1 MAKKNKSEGTVQVI
15 KKPLSKRIWNHRGFY
30 LMFLPVFIFVIL
42 TQYWPMLGIRYAFY
56 EYKVGRTP
64 TFVGLENF
72 YDMFSDPIKQ
82 KAFLTAFKN
91 TLELSI
97 IKLLITTFSSV
108 VVSIL
113 LNEMANLFAKKIL
126 QTVIYLPHFM
136 SWVVTA
142 SIFSLILAPTASGM
156 VNTALQSW
164 GILGEGEYIYFL
176 NDTKWWRPVYYII
189 NIWKETGWG
198 TIIFLATLAGI
209 NPELYEAADIDGATR
224 FQKMRYVTLPALA
237 NTIITVLI
245 LNLAKVMNLF
255 ESVLVFW
262 QRGVNDVADVISTYI
277 YRTGLAAGATS
288 DYGFTTAV
296 GLFKSLVGCV
306 LVLVCN
312 WASKKVRGR
321 GIV

>member
-1 MAKKNKSEGTVQVI
+1 MSKKNTAGTVKVH
-15 KKPLSKRIWNHRGFY
+15 KKPLGIRIWNNRGY
-30 LMFLPVFIFVIL
+30 YIMFLPVLVFLIIMH
-42 TQYWPMLGIRYAFY
+42 YWPMLGIRYALY
-56 EYKVGRTP
+56 DYKPVGDP
-64 TFVGLENF
+64 VYVGF
-72 YDMFSDPIKQ
+72 KHFQ
-82 KAFLTAFKN
+82 KLFAAPPFWNSFWN

-97 IKLLITTFSSV
+97 LKLIITTAASV
-108 VVSIL
+108 IVSIL
-113 LNEMANLFAKKIL
+113 LNEMGNLLAKKIL

-142 SIFSLILAPTASGM
+142 SIFSLFLSPSATGM
-156 VNTALQSW
+156 VNGLLRDW
-164 GILGEGEYIYFL
+164 GILTEDMKNIYFL
-176 NDTKWWRPVYYII
+176 GESSWWRPVYYII

-209 NPELYEAADIDGATR
+209 NPELYEAAEIDGATR

-255 ESVLVFW
+255 ESVFVLY
-262 QRGVNDVADVISTYI
+262 NDAVRDVSDVVATYI
-277 YRTGLAAGATS
+277 YRQTFMQAMPN
-288 DYGFTTAV
+288 YGYSTAV
-296 GLFKSLVGCV
+296 GLFRSLVGCF
-306 LVLVCN
+306 LVIVCN